1 MTNEDKGTVMSN
13 ETTDANK
20 DSLSRR
26 GLLKVLAAGLLA
38 APLLPQLLSAYST
51 GTGTGRTKMLI
62 IYYSFSGNTKY
73 IAEKIREKTGGD
85 VFEIETVKTYPAE
98 YSALT
103 EEAKRELQAGDL
115 PALKKNPPDMSSYDL
130 ILVGG
135 PVWWYTVA
143 TPVMSFLR
151 QADFAG
157 KKVSAFC
164 THEGGIG
171 KYFPHFKE
179 QAKNAVVLEG
189 LDLYKPRQ
197 ARKGEVDKAL
207 DTWLGKLQKKIASSP
222 FFIERDLPMARSGLH
237 DQA

>member
-1 MTNEDKGTVMSN
+1 MSN
-13 ETTDANK
+13 ETK
-20 DSLSRR
+20 DGNNVDLSRR
-26 GLLKVLAAGLLA
+26 GFLKVIAAGLLA
-38 APLLPQLLSAYST
+38 APLLPQLLSAYSAE
-51 GTGTGRTKMLI
+51 TGTGREKMLI
-62 IYYSFSGNTKY
+62 IYYSHTGNTKY
-73 IAEKIREKTGGD
+73 VAEKIKEKTVGD
-85 VFEIETVKTYPAE
+85 LFEIQTVRTYPSQ

-103 EEAKRELQAGDL
+103 EEAKRELQEGDL
-115 PALKKNPPDMSSYDL
+115 PALKKGPPNMSSYDM

-143 TPVMSFLR
+143 TPVMSFLK

-179 QAKNAVVLEG
+179 QARNAVVLEG

-197 ARKGEVDKAL
+197 ARKGEVDQAL
-207 DTWLGKLQKKIASSP
+207 DSWLGKLRKK
-222 FFIERDLPMARSGLH
+222 
-237 DQA
+237 

>member
-1 MTNEDKGTVMSN
+1 MIKEDKGTVMSN

-20 DSLSRR
+20 DSLTRR
-26 GLLKVLAAGLLA
+26 GLLKVLAAGVLA

-51 GTGTGRTKMLI
+51 GSGTGRKKMLI
-62 IYYSFSGNTKY
+62 VYYSFSGNTKY

-85 VFEIETVKTYPAE
+85 LFEIETVKTYPSE

-103 EEAKRELQAGDL
+103 EEAKRELQEGDL
-115 PALKKNPPDMSSYDL
+115 PALKKGPPNMSSYDL

-135 PVWWYTVA
+135 PVWWYTVP

-157 KKVSAFC
+157 KKASAFC

-171 KYFPHFKE
+171 KFFPHFKE

-197 ARKGEVDKAL
+197 AKKGEVDKAL
-207 DTWLGKLQKKIASSP
+207 DAWLGKLQNK
-222 FFIERDLPMARSGLH
+222 
-237 DQA
+237 

>member
-1 MTNEDKGTVMSN
+1 MTKKDKGTVMSN
-13 ETTDANK
+13 KITDANK

-26 GLLKVLAAGLLA
+26 GLLKVLAAGMLA
-38 APLLPQLLSAYST
+38 AAAIPLIPHLGST
-51 GTGTGRTKMLI
+51 QATATGTGRKKMLI
-62 IYYSFSGNTKY
+62 VYYSFSGNTKY

-85 VFEIETVKTYPAE
+85 VFEIETVKTYPAV

-103 EEAKRELQAGDL
+103 EEAKRELQTGDL

-135 PVWWYTVA
+135 PVWWYTVP

-151 QADFAG
+151 KADFAG
-157 KKVSAFC
+157 KKASAFC

-197 ARKGEVDKAL
+197 AGKGEVDKAL
-207 DTWLGKLQKKIASSP
+207 DAWLGKLQNK
-222 FFIERDLPMARSGLH
+222 
-237 DQA
+237 

>member
-1 MTNEDKGTVMSN
+1 MTNEDKGAVMSN
-13 ETTDANK
+13 ETKDADK
-20 DSLSRR
+20 VCMSRR
-26 GLLKVLAAGLLA
+26 YLLKVTAAGLLA
-38 APLLPQLLSAYST
+38 GAATPLLFHLGSAHSAA
-51 GTGTGRTKMLI
+51 TGTGRKKMLI
-62 IYYSFSGNTKY
+62 IYYSHTGNTKY
-73 IAEKIREKTGGD
+73 IAEEIRKKIGGD
-85 VFEIETVKTYPAE
+85 MFEIETVKTYPAE

-103 EEAKRELQAGDL
+103 EEAKRELQTGDL
-115 PALKKNPPDMSSYDL
+115 PALKKSPPDMSSYNL
-130 ILVGG
+130 ILVGS
-135 PVWWYTVA
+135 PVWWCTVA

-171 KYFPHFKE
+171 KFFPHFKG

-207 DTWLGKLQKKIASSP
+207 DSWLNKL
-222 FFIERDLPMARSGLH
+222 
-237 DQA
+237 

>member
-1 MTNEDKGTVMSN
+1 MSN
-13 ETTDANK
+13 ETKDVNK
-20 DSLSRR
+20 VCMSRR
-26 GLLKVLAAGLLA
+26 NLLKVTAAALLA
-38 APLLPQLLSAYST
+38 GAVTPLLPHLGSAQST
-51 GTGTGRTKMLI
+51 ATGTGRKKMLI
-62 IYYSFSGNTKY
+62 IYFSHTGNTKY

-207 DTWLGKLQKKIASSP
+207 ESWLGNLRKK
-222 FFIERDLPMARSGLH
+222 
-237 DQA
+237 

>member
-1 MTNEDKGTVMSN
+1 LLIEGIRIKDNRGTVMSD
-13 ETTDANK
+13 ETKDANK
-20 DSLSRR
+20 VGLSRR
-26 GLLKVLAAGLLA
+26 NLLKVTAAGLLA
-38 APLLPQLLSAYST
+38 GAAIPLLPYLGST
-51 GTGTGRTKMLI
+51 HSNASGTGRTKMLI
-62 IYYSFSGNTKY
+62 IYYSLTGNTKY
-73 IAEKIREKTGGD
+73 IAEQVRKKTGGD

-103 EEAKRELQAGDL
+103 DEAKRELQTGDL

-130 ILVGG
+130 ILVGS
-135 PVWWYTVA
+135 PVWWYTVS

-171 KYFPHFKE
+171 KFFPHFKE
-179 QAKNAVVLEG
+179 QAKNAIVLEG

-197 ARKGEVDKAL
+197 AGKGEVDKAL
-207 DTWLGKLQKKIASSP
+207 DSWLSKL
-222 FFIERDLPMARSGLH
+222 
-237 DQA
+237 

>member
-1 MTNEDKGTVMSN
+1 MSN
-13 ETTDANK
+13 ETK
-20 DSLSRR
+20 DGSKVGLSRR
-26 GLLKVLAAGLLA
+26 TLLKVTAAGLLA
-38 APLLPQLLSAYST
+38 GAAIPFLPYLGSAQST
-51 GTGTGRTKMLI
+51 ATGTGRKKMLI

-171 KYFPHFKE
+171 KFFQHFKE

-207 DTWLGKLQKKIASSP
+207 DSWLGKLRK
-222 FFIERDLPMARSGLH
+222 R
-237 DQA
+237 

>member
-1 MTNEDKGTVMSN
+1 MSN
-13 ETTDANK
+13 EEK
-20 DSLSRR
+20 DGSKVDLSRR
-26 GLLKVLAAGLLA
+26 GLLKVIAAGMLA
-38 APLLPQLLSAYST
+38 APLLPQMLSAYSAE
-51 GTGTGRTKMLI
+51 TGTGRKKMLI
-62 IYYSFSGNTKY
+62 IYYSHTGNTKY
-73 IAEKIREKTGGD
+73 IAEKIKEKSGGD
-85 VFEIETVKTYPAE
+85 LFEIQTVRTYPSQ

-103 EEAKRELQAGDL
+103 EEAKRELQEGDL
-115 PALKKNPPDMSSYDL
+115 PALKKGPPNMSSYDL

-143 TPVMSFLR
+143 TPVMSFLK

-179 QAKNAVVLEG
+179 QARNAVVLEG

-197 ARKGEVDKAL
+197 ARKGEVDQAL
-207 DTWLGKLQKKIASSP
+207 DSWLGKLRGK
-222 FFIERDLPMARSGLH
+222 
-237 DQA
+237 